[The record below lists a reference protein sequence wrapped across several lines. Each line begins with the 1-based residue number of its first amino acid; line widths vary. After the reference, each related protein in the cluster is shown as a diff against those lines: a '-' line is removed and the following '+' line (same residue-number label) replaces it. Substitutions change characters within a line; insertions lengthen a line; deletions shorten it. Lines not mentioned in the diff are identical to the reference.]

1 MYLCVF
7 SSNFILYFSNV
18 EALTVVILI
27 NPLSLSLSLSLSK
40 TNTLS
45 LTHTHTTGTR
55 KQSYASCGKDGCLYH
70 KKKKAHGNSLM
81 HHVAKTGVYITKK
94 KRHTE
99 TVLCIMWQ
107 RRVFISQQGRALR
120 GCSSHSRKF
129 FNFKFPSF
137 FFLSITCIKTVCA
150 L

>member
-27 NPLSLSLSLSLSK
+27 NPLSLSLSLSLKQTHS
-40 TNTLS
+40 LS
-45 LTHTHTTGTR
+45 HTHTL
-55 KQSYASCGKDGCLYH
+55 Q
-70 KKKKAHGNSLM
+70 AHGNSLM

-137 FFLSITCIKTVCA
+137 FFLIHHMYQNSLCA
-150 L
+150 LRLFGSSP